1 MDTGEAAIDF
11 LPRRSHK
18 LLATPITPR
27 LSPRSVV
34 PVCRFAWAP
43 RASARF
49 SFYRSARSISSS
61 RLALVS
67 FLSLSRLVL
76 SQFMAAKGA
85 TMGGGGVRS
94 FFFSCAVFLSSLS
107 FASSLGSPRRGVG
120 SFPFPTVAAS
130 AWVPHHLIRSVHLIR
145 PHCPIISSHHGTE
158 ALVSVV
164 FQASNDGMAV
174 SSDHHLIP
182 SSSWSVSPVISSHAS
197 RRASRPHIPGHQ
209 RGRDEGRSKQTN
221 TQERGG
227 TGTRNRGARRGEEQK
242 RERQYNGDGTRTEQE
257 RQASKDNEDMR
268 RNHEQEQDAPHPFSP
283 DPLAAGSR
291 RFAGLILS
299 PAPGA
304 WDERTAIS

>member
-11 LPRRSHK
+11 LPRRSHQ
-18 LLATPITPR
+18 LIATPITPR
-27 LSPRSVV
+27 LPPRSVV

-67 FLSLSRLVL
+67 FLSLSRRVL
-76 SQFMAAKGA
+76 PQFMAAKGA

-94 FFFSCAVFLSSLS
+94 FFSCAVFLSSLS

-174 SSDHHLIP
+174 SSAHHLIP
-182 SSSWSVSPVISSHAS
+182 SPSWSVSPGRLVSCVS
-197 RRASRPHIPGHQ
+197 PGHLVHIY
-209 RGRDEGRSKQTN
+209 RVINADGTKDEASKRTRKNGEGPGRETGEQDGAKNRNENGN
-221 TQERGG
+221 TTG
-227 TGTRNRGARRGEEQK
+227 TGRWAA
-242 RERQYNGDGTRTEQE
+242 QE